1 LKYRKEESGYLIRL
15 SKGDILFDSIIS
27 FGESEK
33 IDSAFFSG
41 IGAVEDVVL
50 GYYDLKKKEY
60 IKREF
65 DGIWELVSLTG
76 NLAKA
81 DDGLIIHAHGVLSDP
96 GSKTIGGHVFGFT
109 TAATVEIYLVPLKAG
124 LERKFDEETGL
135 KLLDI

>member
-1 LKYRKEESGYLIRL
+1 MKYRKEKSGYLIRL
-15 SKGDILFDSIIS
+15 SRGDRLFDSIIS

-33 IDSAFFSG
+33 IDSAFFWG

-60 IKREF
+60 IKRVF

-81 DDGLIIHAHGVLSDP
+81 EDDPIIHAHGVLSDP
-96 GSKTIGGHVFGFT
+96 DNKTIGGHIFGFT
-109 TAATVEIYLVPLKAG
+109 TAATVEVYLVPLKSG
-124 LERKFDEETGL
+124 LERVFDDETGL

>member
-1 LKYRKEESGYLIRL
+1 LKYRKEKSGYLIRL
-15 SKGDILFDSIIS
+15 SRGDRLFDSIIS

-33 IDSAFFSG
+33 IDSAFFWG

-60 IKREF
+60 IKRVF

-81 DDGLIIHAHGVLSDP
+81 EDDPIIHAHGVLSDP
-96 GSKTIGGHVFGFT
+96 DNKTIGGHIFGFT
-109 TAATVEIYLVPLKAG
+109 TAATVEVYLVPLKSG
-124 LERKFDEETGL
+124 LERVFDDETGL

>member
-1 LKYRKEESGYLIRL
+1 MKYRREESGYLIRL
-15 SKGDILFDSIIS
+15 SRGDRLFDSIIS

-60 IKREF
+60 MKKEF

-76 NLAKA
+76 NFAKA
-81 DDGLIIHAHGVLSDP
+81 DDGPIIHAHGVLSDP
-96 GSKTIGGHVFGFT
+96 RSKTIGGHIFGFT

-124 LERKFDEETGL
+124 LERVFDQETGL